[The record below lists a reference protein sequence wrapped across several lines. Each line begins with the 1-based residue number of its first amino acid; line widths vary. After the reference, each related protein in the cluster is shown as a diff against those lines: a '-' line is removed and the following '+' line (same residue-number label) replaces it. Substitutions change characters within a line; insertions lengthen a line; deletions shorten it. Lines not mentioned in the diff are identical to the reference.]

1 MLTAGLKTIIFT
13 EDSMQSGKSILIIE
27 DEHFIS
33 ELYARALKKSGY
45 SVVIVMSGADGL
57 KAALRQTFDLILLDI
72 LVPGVSGIDVLE
84 KIRENDKQTNYHTK
98 VIITTNLDQ
107 DESTR
112 AKLEHI
118 ADGYLVK
125 AEITPNELVKLVDDF
140 LAHNSK

>member
-1 MLTAGLKTIIFT
+1 MA
-13 EDSMQSGKSILIIE
+13 SNKSILIIE

-45 SVVIVMSGADGL
+45 DVVIVMSGADGL
-57 KAALRQTFDLILLDI
+57 TAALRQSFDLILLDI
-72 LVPGVSGIDVLE
+72 LVPGISGIDVLE
-84 KIRENDKQTNYHTK
+84 KIRENDNITKNHTK

-125 AEITPNELVKLVDDF
+125 AEITPNELVKIVDDF
-140 LAHNSK
+140 LGHDSK

>member
-1 MLTAGLKTIIFT
+1 MA
-13 EDSMQSGKSILIIE
+13 SNKSILIIE

-45 SVVIVMSGADGL
+45 DVVIVMSGADGL
-57 KAALRQTFDLILLDI
+57 TAALRQSFDLILLDI
-72 LVPGVSGIDVLE
+72 LVPGISGIDVLE
-84 KIRENDKQTNYHTK
+84 KIRDNDNITKNHTK

-125 AEITPNELVKLVDDF
+125 AEITPNELVKIVNDF
-140 LAHNSK
+140 LGHDSK